1 MLGKLQKF
9 PTTAALLPTSFNLG
23 NCDKWQRQKIRKA
36 SVGVWSAKK
45 KKNCRL
51 QGVMWIL
58 RTKLS

>member
-36 SVGVWSAKK
+36 SVGVWGAKK
-45 KKNCRL
+45 KKE
-51 QGVMWIL
+51 
-58 RTKLS
+58 LSTTGGDVDS